1 MSENNTSGVFM
12 KISNSYQ
19 NAFTG
24 AFYEVAFC
32 HGKAEVLNVIED
44 SMSEEISNF
53 LEDELLYDE
62 LMILSQGMQRG
73 EKCFSFEYTDKKT
86 NRTIIVKAMYAN
98 KLYKST
104 YPIFNLSIY
113 DITSL
118 KSEIDSEKQ
127 NNMEFEQLTDAMS
140 VGILK
145 LGDEKGFPV
154 LWSNRGFSKNTGI
167 SMQDIQTKYKNQMLN
182 LLVEDDR
189 DGFLLLMD
197 KCIETGN
204 LQSGKVSIV
213 TMEGYKKTYE
223 VRVIPSKDAMTE
235 GKVLYCVFYVKTKD
249 MKKVEELINFEELYK
264 TVLSFTSDIVF
275 EYDIEKDIIHYFGG
289 DNSTT
294 QRPPV
299 IIDYMKHLRENTL
312 PIGQLTKE
320 SIEEIERMS
329 KLFLK
334 DHAETSDAYLCYY
347 SNTKKECWVYL
358 VAKCIYSNQNK
369 PLVVVGKLT
378 DVTVH
383 KEVEQRLLIKANTD
397 SLTQVSNREY
407 AEEEI
412 KKYLKKHNPEKY
424 YALLILDV
432 DNFKNINDLYGHQE
446 GDKVLVN
453 ICSILRSEFRSSDV
467 VGRLGGDEFIVFMKD
482 VAEYNVIMEK
492 AKTVCK
498 KVRKK
503 LHSVSV
509 SIGISASHGNKSFD
523 ELYKTADI
531 ALYQAKI
538 RGKNTAVCYD
548 DLDEMD
554 RQQVESSVGTIGK
567 YAVSEGSDKDELIPS
582 VESGFAKNVL
592 DSFEYIY
599 AVNLTQNKVR
609 RFNEEQYPESEHN
622 FKTYLEMFD
631 HLNSEI
637 FDREEQI
644 DFIEYFSRDNLMQAF
659 LNGERFVHRYIR
671 IINHMQEFH
680 WYFVEAVLMESNERG
695 DILCTITLKDVQK
708 SRNDEMR
715 KYETRTMHDII
726 QTLENE
732 KSFDSLTGLY
742 QANKFYEMAKTKIWS
757 NVNRKYAIISFDVD
771 RFRIINDLYSEETGD
786 QIICYIAE
794 VLRRLY
800 VEDKVFC
807 RYYADCFTL
816 LVSYDSR
823 KDIIQIIDWIREE
836 CAKTP
841 YISTTFK
848 MSFGVY
854 LVVDPSIPIRL
865 MCDWARLATK
875 SVKGLSNQYFA
886 FYNEEYRKE
895 LMETQKIEAEMHRA
909 LKNGEF
915 KMYLQPKYNLRTNQL
930 VGAEALVRWQHPVEG
945 IIFPN
950 KFIKLFEK
958 NGFILQLDEYIW
970 EQACK
975 ELRSWLDQGITYPIS
990 VNISRLHTYDPALV
1004 QKLIALTN
1012 KYSIPVH
1019 LLELEFTEGLF
1030 MENVHML
1037 YGLMYDLKKQGFVLQ
1052 MDDFGSGFSSLNM
1065 LKSVPIDVIKLD
1077 KAFFE
1082 DITEN
1087 TRGKIIIEDSIK
1099 MIHNLN
1105 LEVMAEGIETKEH
1118 VELLNQCDCVIGQ
1131 GYYYAK
1137 PMSKE
1142 EFDAK
1147 LIMPVIKAKGE
1158 QSSENS

>member
-1 MSENNTSGVFM
+1 MSENNTSGHLM

-19 NAFTG
+19 NVFMG
-24 AFYEVAFC
+24 AFFEVAFC
-32 HGKAEVLNVIED
+32 QGKAEILNVIED
-44 SMSEEISNF
+44 STSEDISNF
-53 LEDELLYDE
+53 LKDELLYEE

-98 KLYKST
+98 KLYQST
-104 YPIFNLSIY
+104 YPIFQLSIY
-113 DITSL
+113 DITNL
-118 KSEIDSEKQ
+118 KNEVENEKQ

-145 LGDEKGFPV
+145 LGVETGFPV
-154 LWSNRGFSKNTGI
+154 LWSNRGFSKNTGLSI
-167 SMQDIQTKYKNQMLN
+167 RDIKIKYQNQMLN

-189 DGFLLLMD
+189 DSFLLLINRC
-197 KCIETGN
+197 KETGKVET
-204 LQSGKVSIV
+204 GKVSVV
-213 TMEGYKKTYE
+213 TKEGYAKTYE
-223 VRVIPSKDAMTE
+223 VRIIPTNDAKSE
-235 GKVLYCVFYVKTKD
+235 GKVLYCIFYVMTKD
-249 MKKVEELINFEELYK
+249 MEKVEELRNFEELYK

-275 EYDIEKDIIHYFGG
+275 EYDVEKDVMHYFGG
-289 DNSTT
+289 DNSST
-294 QRPPV
+294 QRPPM
-299 IIDYMKHLRENTL
+299 IIDYMKHLKENTL
-312 PIGQLTKE
+312 PIGRLTKE
-320 SIEEIERMS
+320 SLEEIERITE
-329 KLFLK
+329 LFFGK
-334 DHAETSDAYLCYY
+334 NEDTSDAYICYY
-347 SNTKKECWVYL
+347 ANGKKECWVYL
-358 VAKCIYSNQNK
+358 VARCIYSDKNK
-369 PLVVVGKLT
+369 PVVVVGKLS

-412 KKYLKKHNPEKY
+412 KKYLKKHNLDLY
-424 YALLILDV
+424 YALLIIDV
-432 DNFKNINDLYGHQE
+432 DNFKNVNDLYGHQE
-446 GDKVLVN
+446 GDRVLVN
-453 ICSILRSEFRSSDV
+453 ISSILRKEFRSSDV
-467 VGRLGGDEFIVFMKD
+467 VGRLGGDEFIVFIKD
-482 VAEYNVIMEK
+482 VGEYNVILEK
-492 AKTVCK
+492 AKAICQKVK
-498 KVRKK
+498 KKTNLV
-503 LHSVSV
+503 SVSV
-509 SIGISASHGNKSFD
+509 GISASNRSISFT

-548 DLDEMD
+548 DLDD
-554 RQQVESSVGTIGK
+554 LDKQQAVTSVDKKGK
-567 YAVSEGSDKDELIPS
+567 DVALDTSDDYDLIPS
-582 VESGFAKNVL
+582 NDSDFAKNVL
-592 DSFEYIY
+592 DSFGYIY

-609 RFNEEQYPESEHN
+609 RFNEEQYPNSEHN
-622 FKTYLEMFD
+622 FKSYLEMFD
-631 HLNSEI
+631 HINNEI
-637 FDREEQI
+637 FDREEQV

-659 LNGERFVHRYIR
+659 LNGERFVHRYVR
-671 IINHMQEFH
+671 IINQMQEFH
-680 WYFVEAVLMESNERG
+680 WYFVEAVLLETNDKG
-695 DILCTITLKDVQK
+695 DILCTITMKDVQK

-715 KYETRTMHDII
+715 KYETRTMHDMI

-757 NVNRKYAIISFDVD
+757 NVSKKYAIISFDVD

-786 QIICYIAE
+786 QIICYIGE
-794 VLRRLY
+794 VLRRLDI
-800 VEDKVFC
+800 EDKVFC

-823 KDIIQIIDWIREE
+823 KDILSIIDWIRDE

-875 SVKGLSNQYFA
+875 SIKGLSNQYFA

-895 LMETQKIEAEMHRA
+895 LMETQKIEAEMHQA
-909 LKNGEF
+909 LNNGEF

-930 VGAEALVRWQHPVEG
+930 VGAEALVRWQHPEEG
-945 IIFPN
+945 IIYPN

-975 ELRSWLDQGITYPIS
+975 ELRSWLDQGVNYPIS

-1004 QKLIALTN
+1004 QKLINLTT
-1012 KYSIPVH
+1012 KYNIPVH

-1142 EFDAK
+1142 DFDAK
-1147 LIMPVIKAKGE
+1147 LINPVLKA
-1158 QSSENS
+1158 